1 MNKIIYKDLENDP
14 FQKSIIVELEKVYG
28 FPLPE
33 EVQTFLIDSAISSSM
48 RVEQTRRWIQNT
60 VAVINNILSK
70 KAHDPEYLLFWIL
83 IYSIIFEYAPSEQ
96 KNKKF
101 IELFA
106 AQSKILKSLEL
117 LVSKLND
124 EEKILIKFYRHSNAH
139 MHLNY
144 IRYRADV
151 KDGIIVKLFPP
162 NDPRAIE
169 IADSYMDKYN
179 GDQKK
184 IAYDFALKMF
194 EPVTKLYENI
204 ISAINEK

>member
-1 MNKIIYKDLENDP
+1 
-14 FQKSIIVELEKVYG
+14 
-28 FPLPE
+28 
-33 EVQTFLIDSAISSSM
+33 M

-106 AQSKILKSLEL
+106 AQNKILNSLEL

-124 EEKILIKFYRHSNAH
+124 EEKILIKFYRVSNAH
-139 MHLNY
+139 MHFSY

-151 KDGIIVKLFPP
+151 KDGKIVKLFPP

-169 IADSYMDKYN
+169 VAEIYKEKYN
-179 GDQKK
+179 
-184 IAYDFALKMF
+184 
-194 EPVTKLYENI
+194 
-204 ISAINEK
+204 